1 MVAQA
6 EQSAGQN
13 PAYRPSDTA
22 PDDNGQRLAMAG
34 IAPAR
39 GCLALNIF
47 CTGRIDARNDLQRKS
62 LYGLNHLAGRLMA
75 DTRDETV
82 IIPIAHEELFTST
95 REIETGRVRVKTVI
109 DEHEEIVRQE
119 LARST
124 VDVERVTIDREVDEI
139 PAPRM
144 EGDVYII
151 PVVKEVLFVRK
162 ALVLTEEVR
171 LHRKTFT
178 EQVEQPVTVRSQRAV
193 VEREGSAG
201 LSDRQSP
208 KE

>member
-1 MVAQA
+1 
-6 EQSAGQN
+6 
-13 PAYRPSDTA
+13 
-22 PDDNGQRLAMAG
+22 
-34 IAPAR
+34 
-39 GCLALNIF
+39 
-47 CTGRIDARNDLQRKS
+47 
-62 LYGLNHLAGRLMA
+62 MA
-75 DTRDETV
+75 DTRNDTV
-82 IIPIAHEELFTST
+82 VIPIAHEELLTST
-95 REIETGRVRVKTVI
+95 REVETGRVRVKTVI
-109 DEHEEIVRQE
+109 DEHEEILRHE

-124 VDVERVTIDREVDEI
+124 VDVERVSIDREVDEI

-201 LSDRQSP
+201 HSGRPAP

>member
-1 MVAQA
+1 
-6 EQSAGQN
+6 
-13 PAYRPSDTA
+13 
-22 PDDNGQRLAMAG
+22 
-34 IAPAR
+34 
-39 GCLALNIF
+39 
-47 CTGRIDARNDLQRKS
+47 
-62 LYGLNHLAGRLMA
+62 MA
-75 DTRDETV
+75 DSRNETV
-82 IIPIAHEELFTST
+82 IIPIAYEEMLTST
-95 REIETGRVRVKTVI
+95 REVDTGMVRVKTVI
-109 DEHEEIVRQE
+109 DEREEIIRHE

-124 VDVERVTIDREVDEI
+124 VDVERVTIDREVEEM

-144 EGDVYII
+144 EGEVYII

-193 VEREGSAG
+193 VEREGSASVSG
-201 LSDRQSP
+201 RTTP

>member
-1 MVAQA
+1 
-6 EQSAGQN
+6 
-13 PAYRPSDTA
+13 
-22 PDDNGQRLAMAG
+22 
-34 IAPAR
+34 
-39 GCLALNIF
+39 
-47 CTGRIDARNDLQRKS
+47 
-62 LYGLNHLAGRLMA
+62 MA
-75 DTRDETV
+75 DSRNETV
-82 IIPIAHEELFTST
+82 IIPIAHEELVTST
-95 REIETGRVRVKTVI
+95 REVETGRVRVKTII
-109 DEHEEIVRQE
+109 DEHQEIIRQE

-124 VDVERVTIDREVDEI
+124 VEVEHVTIDREVDEI

-144 EGDVYII
+144 EGDTYII

-201 LSDRQSP
+201 HSGRQAH